1 MAHIH
6 LIDKRFRIYR
16 VTDTRPYRHICSPD
30 RAMHIAGYG
39 RGAQPRHRPSIWL

>member
-16 VTDTRPYRHICSPD
+16 VTDTRPYRHMWAGLGCS
-30 RAMHIAGYG
+30 
-39 RGAQPRHRPSIWL
+39 WLSRYAPCRLLPGIGT